1 MRKTV
6 FVGVAVGLLAVA
18 AALLAVGC
26 NRQKTPENQEY
37 DSTVGSIYVR
47 RDGSVTSTT
56 VGVFD
61 KEYYDLEE
69 FSEYVKDIVLQ
80 YNVDTAG
87 LAFSQTIETEE
98 ALPVALASIT
108 EEASS
113 VLLKL
118 DYASVGDYL
127 AFNAQYQNLEEDVYF
142 EICPVGGQ
150 QADISDDAAFI
161 RVSDSAQAD
170 ADTALEVFAKESK
183 KTYFVGIDFATE
195 IYTEGEILYVSDNVV
210 VTGTN
215 SATVE
220 GGAPAYIVYR

>member
-6 FVGVAVGLLAVA
+6 YVVVSVCLLAA
-18 AALLAVGC
+18 AAATLAVGC
-26 NRQKTPENQEY
+26 NRQKTPDNQEY

-47 RDGSVTSTT
+47 RDGSITSTT
-56 VGVFD
+56 AGVFD

-69 FSEYVKDIVLQ
+69 FSDYVKDIILQ

-87 LAFSQTIETEE
+87 LAFSQTIDTEE
-98 ALPVALASIT
+98 ALPVALGSIA
-108 EEASS
+108 EEDSS
-113 VLLKL
+113 VLMKL
-118 DYASVGDYL
+118 DYASVSDYL
-127 AFNAQYQNLEEDVYF
+127 NFNEKYQNLEAGVYL
-142 EICPVGGQ
+142 ELCPVGEQ
-150 QADISDDAAFI
+150 QADVSGVTFI
-161 RVSDSAQAD
+161 KTADSVQAD
-170 ADTALEVFAKESK
+170 TDTVLEVFTKEAK

-195 IYTEGEILYVSDNVV
+195 VYTEGEILYVSDNVV